1 MRPTTASRGDAALPT
16 AGRNAREREDSRARR
31 RGDAGRQAT
40 GPRTE
45 RALTLAVA
53 AMEYIWLY
61 DHRHGMGVQEI
72 AARHNVSVGRVRFGL
87 QRAAALDSKL
97 SKDELIEGLKP
108 GRSGDVGFRLVPL
121 FPIGSFTP
129 QSACPHRESIGRGSR
144 FCCMVCHA
152 SGMDDHPGLRRDTQ
166 TEPAP
171 ALEPAPASE
180 PAPAPG
186 AVELKTSGGSKET
199 RKQRRRRQFAEAAA
213 VA

>member
-1 MRPTTASRGDAALPT
+1 MRPTTASGVDAALPT
-16 AGRNAREREDSRARR
+16 AGRSAREREDSRARC

-61 DHRHGMGVQEI
+61 DHRHGMGVEEI

-108 GRSGDVGFRLVPL
+108 SRPGDVGFRLIPL
-121 FPIGSFTP
+121 FPVGSFTP

-152 SGMDDHPGLRRDTQ
+152 SGMDDHSGLRRDPQ
-166 TEPAP
+166 AEPAP
-171 ALEPAPASE
+171 ELEPAPAYE
-180 PAPAPG
+180 PAPG